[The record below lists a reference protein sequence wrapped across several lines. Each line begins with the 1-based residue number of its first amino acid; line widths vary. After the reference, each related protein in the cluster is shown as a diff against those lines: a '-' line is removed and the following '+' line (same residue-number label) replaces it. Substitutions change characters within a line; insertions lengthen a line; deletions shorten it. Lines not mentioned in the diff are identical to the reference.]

1 MAIDGLSL
9 INVGVVRDLSPA
21 EIQLQAQASSANL
34 EISVKKIQETEKQQL
49 DANGG
54 RNKDRRQKRKE
65 QDSQQQ
71 AINKLFSEVAEPVK
85 SDIQYN
91 ENAVKLTE
99 NKIEYKVM
107 YNSHKEIVEIIHIK
121 TGEVSETLSLEE
133 LKSFIMR
140 VKNPLGIIVDRKV

>member
-9 INVGVVRDLSPA
+9 INMGITRELLPA
-21 EIQLQAQASSANL
+21 EIQLQAQEASNL
-34 EISVKKIQETEKQQL
+34 KAATKKIQETEKQQL

-54 RNKDRRQKRKE
+54 RNKDRRQKRRE
-65 QDSQQQ
+65 QDEQEK
-71 AINKLFSEVAEPVK
+71 AINQLFSEVAEPVK

-91 ENAVKLTE
+91 EKAIKLTE
-99 NKIEYKVM
+99 NKVEYKVM

-121 TGEVSETLSLEE
+121 TGAVSETLSLEE
-133 LKSFIMR
+133 LKSFVMR